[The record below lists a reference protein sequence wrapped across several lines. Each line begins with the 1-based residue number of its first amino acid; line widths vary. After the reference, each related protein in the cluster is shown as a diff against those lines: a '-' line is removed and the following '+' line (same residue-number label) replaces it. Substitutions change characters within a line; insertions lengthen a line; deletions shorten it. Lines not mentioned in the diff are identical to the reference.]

1 MGAAGAGALL
11 LAKPGW
17 AGSGVS
23 AVAAQTPGL
32 KVAGWAAELAISP
45 MSARTLRVSLL
56 PLDPQEQAQ
65 PIPDDGVLVA
75 SQGGEAPIRIRS
87 VSAESNLA
95 CGTFELKILPQPLTV
110 IIRDQNQAELQ
121 RLQIDTSDGSVGF
134 LPTEP
139 RFSDWVRAVRNLT
152 AEGTLTP

>member
-32 KVAGWAAELAISP
+32 KVAGWAAELAIAP

-56 PLDPQEQAQ
+56 PLNPQEQAQ

-75 SQGGEAPIRIRS
+75 SQGGGRRRS
-87 VSAESNLA
+87 ASGRSPRKA
-95 CGTFELKILPQPLTV
+95 
-110 IIRDQNQAELQ
+110 
-121 RLQIDTSDGSVGF
+121 TSPVG
-134 LPTEP
+134 P
-139 RFSDWVRAVRNLT
+139 SS
-152 AEGTLTP
+152 